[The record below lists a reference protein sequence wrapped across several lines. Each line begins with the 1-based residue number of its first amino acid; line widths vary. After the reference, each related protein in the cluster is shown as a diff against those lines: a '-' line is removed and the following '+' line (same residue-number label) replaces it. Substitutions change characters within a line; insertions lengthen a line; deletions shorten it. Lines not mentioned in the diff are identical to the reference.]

1 MKKAL
6 SFVFLPAIVL
16 IVWWAFSHFK
26 VVNEFLLPSPETVC
40 GTFFE
45 MLRSGELTGH
55 IFSST
60 GRVLFGFLVS
70 AFVAIPLAYYLYYF
84 PSAERKARLILE
96 ALRFIP
102 PLSLIPLLILWLGI
116 GEAAKLSIVIL
127 ASFFPIYLNVQS
139 GFKQIDVNYKELST
153 ILKLSRW
160 EKFVNIEVPAAFP
173 SIVTGLRLG
182 FGYSWRAL
190 VGAELIAA
198 SSGLGFLIGDASEM
212 SRTDKVF
219 VGIIC
224 IALLGLAIDQF
235 FLFLNKRLTPWKKS

>member
-1 MKKAL
+1 MARNWRSCK
-6 SFVFLPAIVL
+6 IV
-16 IVWWAFSHFK
+16 
-26 VVNEFLLPSPETVC
+26 
-40 GTFFE
+40 
-45 MLRSGELTGH
+45 
-55 IFSST
+55 
-60 GRVLFGFLVS
+60 
-70 AFVAIPLAYYLYYF
+70 
-84 PSAERKARLILE
+84 
-96 ALRFIP
+96 
-102 PLSLIPLLILWLGI
+102 
-116 GEAAKLSIVIL
+116 
-127 ASFFPIYLNVQS
+127 YLNVQS